1 MSATAARSR
10 RDFIRLVAAGSAAV
24 LARPAAA
31 ATTAAKKPASSDAPR
46 MRRARTGEPVA
57 GAHPMLPAELEKQ
70 KKYTADS
77 MKAIRNY
84 ALPPGAAPAFVFR
97 PLASR
102 ARRSRP

>member
-1 MSATAARSR
+1 VASISRPLAVALLVGTA
-10 RDFIRLVAAGSAAV
+10 LLGAGAV
-24 LARPAAA
+24 L
-31 ATTAAKKPASSDAPR
+31 
-46 MRRARTGEPVA
+46 
-57 GAHPMLPAELEKQ
+57 HPMLPAELEKQ

-77 MKAIRNY
+77 VKAIRNY